1 MGLPAKVLTRFLG
14 EQAAYSVSVAAKEV
28 VVAVSV
34 SVVVKNR
41 ATPTVMVVCFFTVAV
56 FVVFGGLIVLVLVF
70 VFVTREVDVCRARV
84 VDLVG
89 VRVQVLV
96 VRVAVDVIHFV
107 QTTRWAYLLTFELGR
122 HCRRSR
128 DLSRLLN
135 HAIKLP
141 ESSSMSPSSFMSSVS
156 RFATQSVESATAV
169 KPAGVGIVLT
179 DVTRTAR
186 VLVVVD
192 VDVIFSVFVLVEVSV
207 LVTVVV
213 PVIRL
218 LVMVLVA
225 SFCTTLVIVVG
236 FGVIVVVL
244 VVLHL

>member
-1 MGLPAKVLTRFLG
+1 
-14 EQAAYSVSVAAKEV
+14 
-28 VVAVSV
+28 
-34 SVVVKNR
+34 
-41 ATPTVMVVCFFTVAV
+41 
-56 FVVFGGLIVLVLVF
+56 
-70 VFVTREVDVCRARV
+70 
-84 VDLVG
+84 
-89 VRVQVLV
+89 
-96 VRVAVDVIHFV
+96 
-107 QTTRWAYLLTFELGR
+107 
-122 HCRRSR
+122 
-128 DLSRLLN
+128 
-135 HAIKLP
+135 
-141 ESSSMSPSSFMSSVS
+141 MSPSSLVSSVS

-192 VDVIFSVFVLVEVSV
+192 VDVILSVFVLVEVSFVVPHVRTAVLQGAETQSLPV